1 MPAPIPAHL
10 AAYPWYAPHQA
21 WLAACGC
28 TPRHE
33 STAVA
38 MHAYL
43 AGADLRGADLRGAD
57 LRDADLTRADLR
69 DADLR
74 DADLTHAYL
83 AGADLRGANLRDVR
97 EDIEAVLAL
106 APDEAPAVL
115 AALEAGRVDGSVYE
129 GECSCLVGTIARARG
144 VEYRDLGALRPDA
157 SRPAERWFFAIRQ
170 GDTPATSPI
179 VAWTADVVRE
189 WIAAH
194 DARPVRA

>member
-38 MHAYL
+38 M
-43 AGADLRGADLRGAD
+43 
-57 LRDADLTRADLR
+57 
-69 DADLR
+69 
-74 DADLTHAYL
+74 HAYL